1 MEPAHSQTMTPNLP
15 WSLLGGAEVD
25 LSFVDVETHVR
36 KYLTIKFVPYK
47 INHNKILCY
56 IDLHVR
62 SYLTNK
68 VVSYKYIF
76 PNKITCKIA

>member
-25 LSFVDVETHVR
+25 LSFVDLEANAM
-36 KYLTIKFVPYK
+36 KYLTITFVPYK
-47 INHNKILCY
+47 YILTKFWAILEFY
-56 IDLHVR
+56 VR

-68 VVSYKYIF
+68 VVPYKTYF
-76 PNKITCKIA
+76 TTKSHVR

>member
-25 LSFVDVETHVR
+25 LSYVDVEAHVV

-47 INHNKILCY
+47 IIL
-56 IDLHVR
+56 
-62 SYLTNK
+62 
-68 VVSYKYIF
+68 
-76 PNKITCKIA
+76 KITCKILSYKKLIQPYM

>member
-25 LSFVDVETHVR
+25 LSFVDVEAHVV

-47 INHNKILCY
+47 IMLNKNLGY
-56 IDLHVR
+56 VDVHLR

-68 VVSYKYIF
+68 IVPYRKY
-76 PNKITCKIA
+76 